1 MSATLQNA
9 PLVEL
14 VAELRWAAGV
24 AGQAGVKAQAAEELD
39 KYLDTF
45 AAAVAKAGYVRSERL
60 VPLGALVAP
69 HQFCYRMKR
78 LDEASTTSLFQ
89 VGPGVFSAN
98 GVPPYESW
106 NEFTKIVEFGLESLL
121 ATRPSFEQTS
131 PITSISLR
139 YIDLFDT
146 QLAEG
151 RSVDEFIRD
160 VLKLNVSLPEALTR
174 HSPNGAVPRP
184 FLQFQIPMAGGLIM
198 NFGIGEGVANGQQ
211 GIVMDMSVVTTVETT
226 ASVEAIMSALT
237 TAHEAIDASFRAL
250 IEPIRHLMPN
260 KEKSA

>member
-1 MSATLQNA
+1 MSATIQNA

-14 VAELRWAAGV
+14 VAELRWTTGAAVQPG
-24 AGQAGVKAQAAEELD
+24 AEAQAAAEMD
-39 KYLDTF
+39 RYMDTF
-45 AAAVAKAGYVRSERL
+45 AAAVAEGGYVRSERL
-60 VPLGALVAP
+60 VPVGALVAP

-106 NEFTKIVEFGLESLL
+106 KEFTKVVEFGLERLL
-121 ATRPSFEQTS
+121 ATRPSFEQSS
-131 PITSISLR
+131 PIASISLR
-139 YIDLFDT
+139 YIDLFDAR
-146 QLAEG
+146 LAEG
-151 RSVDEFIRD
+151 RSVEAFIRE
-160 VLKLNVSLPEALTR
+160 VLKLNVSLPPALTQ
-174 HSPNGAVPRP
+174 HSPGGVVPRP
-184 FLQFQIPMAGGLIM
+184 FLQFQIPMSGGVIM
-198 NFGIGEGVANGQQ
+198 NFGVGEGVANGQQ
-211 GIVMDMSVVTTVETT
+211 GIVMDMSVVTTVETA
-226 ASVEAIMSALT
+226 ASVSAIMGALS

>member
-14 VAELRWAAGV
+14 VAELRWATRA
-24 AGQAGVKAQAAEELD
+24 AGQAEGEVQADAEID
-39 KYLDTF
+39 RYMDTF
-45 AAAVAKAGYVRSERL
+45 AAAVAEGGYLRSERL
-60 VPLGALVAP
+60 VPLGAVVAP

-106 NEFTKIVEFGLESLL
+106 NEFTKIVEFGLDRLL
-121 ATRPSFEQTS
+121 AARPSFERSS

-139 YIDLFDT
+139 YIDLFDAR
-146 QLAEG
+146 LAEG
-151 RSVDEFIRD
+151 RTVEAFIRE

-174 HSPNGAVPRP
+174 HSPEGATPRP
-184 FLQFQIPMAGGLIM
+184 FLQFQIPMAGGVIM
-198 NFGIGEGVANGQQ
+198 NFGVGEGVANGQQ
-211 GIVMDMSVVTTVETT
+211 GIVMDMSVVTTVETA
-226 ASVEAIMSALT
+226 ASVHAIMGALT